1 MVPIL
6 RCGKCVTPGLWAEAP
21 ESPHIFRK
29 VSGGGCEP
37 GARCICIRFAS
48 VEWNVQAVPHVA
60 VLAATPRAHRAV
72 VSVVK
77 ASCPWC
83 VIHKPP
89 HYFSAVKVLGGELY
103 YSRNTLRV
111 NSLDDAPGLRTDPP
125 GQGPPPRGGCDHPSN
140 VTDEETELGA
150 VHAQIAADTS
160 EHRLYSRL
168 CSARSCSQLISSSV
182 TPGRQGLPL
191 SPFYR

>member
-83 VIHKPP
+83 VIHKLP

-111 NSLDDAPGLRTDPP
+111 NSLDDAPGPRTGPP
-125 GQGPPPRGGCDHPSN
+125 GQGPPPRGDVIIPRTLQMKRLSLELFMHKSQQTLLN
-140 VTDEETELGA
+140 TDYIPG
-150 VHAQIAADTS
+150 
-160 EHRLYSRL
+160 
-168 CSARSCSQLISSSV
+168 SV
-182 TPGRQGLPL
+182 LL
-191 SPFYR
+191 AHVAN